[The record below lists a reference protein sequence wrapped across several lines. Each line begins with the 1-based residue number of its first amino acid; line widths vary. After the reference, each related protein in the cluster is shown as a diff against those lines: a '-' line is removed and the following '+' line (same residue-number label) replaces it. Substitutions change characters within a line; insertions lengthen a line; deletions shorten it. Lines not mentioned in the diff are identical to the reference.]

1 MEFEASR
8 AKAVDKLNYFV
19 ENNLSEYSK
28 LRNFDF
34 GPDDRSNISCLSP
47 YITHGVINELEVIDK
62 SLKKFSFAK
71 NEKFIQEVLWRV
83 YWKGWLEL
91 RPNVWSDYLV
101 ELNNL
106 RNEFKSNQNYLNA
119 IEGKTNIECFN
130 QWVKELKENNYLH
143 NHTRMWFASIWIFTL
158 ELPWQLGAEFFMQ
171 HLYDGDA
178 ASNTLGWRWVAGVQ
192 TQGKHYLASEW
203 NIRKFTNNRF
213 QNIQLNENAPP
224 IFSDKTYSIGKKDFL
239 NFEILEDK
247 ILFLGNS
254 NEIAES
260 IACLKGKGPTDTM
273 ELVYAQANALGFDI
287 GDVIANGSALNEFRL
302 MLIRQGV
309 DESVAQQLINEPWS
323 VLQRSPQQYSIQ
335 VEKSGYL
342 ADLDALV
349 IGQVLCEAGA
359 GRSVQESDIDHGIGI
374 EIHRSIGERVESG
387 DAIMTLDG
395 PFGIDIH
402 LIQRLKQ
409 AITISDYQVK
419 LGTRILE
426 TVTISDCPTT

>member
-1 MEFEASR
+1 MIFEASR
-8 AKAVDKLNYFV
+8 AKAIDKLNIFI

-34 GPDDRSNISCLSP
+34 GPDNRSNISCLSP
-47 YITHGVINELEVIDK
+47 YITHGIVNELEVIDK
-62 SLKKFSFAK
+62 SLKKFSFSK

-203 NIRKFTNNRF
+203 NIKKFTNNRF
-213 QNIQLNENAPP
+213 QNIQLNENASS
-224 IFSDKTYSIGKKDFL
+224 IFNDKTYPINKKEFL
-239 NFEILEDK
+239 NSQILEDK
-247 ILFLGNS
+247 ILLIFENNMTFEFSDFKEHKFKKILLIS
-254 NEIAES
+254 NESNRNIKLSEKVLKFKANLLKDQKTRLIEKS
-260 IACLKGKGPTDTM
+260 INCETININDLKNITEK
-273 ELVYAQANALGFDI
+273 VYALYPTVSENLNFIQNNQLQNIKFLYRKLDQFSWQYCNKGFFNFKNYI
-287 GDVIANGSALNEFRL
+287 PKIIANFN
-302 MLIRQGV
+302 
-309 DESVAQQLINEPWS
+309 
-323 VLQRSPQQYSIQ
+323 
-335 VEKSGYL
+335 
-342 ADLDALV
+342 
-349 IGQVLCEAGA
+349 
-359 GRSVQESDIDHGIGI
+359 
-374 EIHRSIGERVESG
+374 
-387 DAIMTLDG
+387 
-395 PFGIDIH
+395 
-402 LIQRLKQ
+402 
-409 AITISDYQVK
+409 
-419 LGTRILE
+419 
-426 TVTISDCPTT
+426 